1 MGDLRKQVPVAAPE
15 SATPRPSEGKL
26 APASTSAPSSRA
38 QGRPLFQ
45 IEGFRLKIWP
55 IIVTIFLG
63 LFIPLLGAV
72 TVLVAQH
79 FNMLVERPSM
89 PWVNYYYQHIAQLIF
104 TLLFVLFFKMFL
116 RADYGFHRPAGKSY
130 VPSAIVW
137 GILFGVVMTVVDWW
151 PQIAVHKPPPGAY
164 DLNTLNVA
172 GWLSFE
178 GLFSGTSEEPLFRG
192 LLVTFL
198 LATMPGRARLGR
210 YEMGMGGVIAA
221 FIFALAHFGS
231 FFISP
236 FFQAAGQSVYAFAL
250 GVLYAF
256 WFEKSK
262 SLLAPIV
269 GHNISNLVEYL
280 LIFAMVAYWH

>member
-15 SATPRPSEGKL
+15 PAVPP
-26 APASTSAPSSRA
+26 APEQKPAPVASTPAPQRA
-38 QGRPLFQ
+38 KGGRLFQ

-55 IIVTIFLG
+55 ILVTIFLG

-79 FNMLVERPSM
+79 FDMLVERPSM
-89 PWVNYYYQHIAQLIF
+89 PWVGYYYQHIAQLIF

-130 VPSAIVW
+130 VPSAIFW
-137 GILFGVVMTVVDWW
+137 GVLFGVIMTVADWW
-151 PQIAVHKPPPGAY
+151 PQIIAHKPPPGPY
-164 DLNTLNVA
+164 DLNTLNVT

-178 GLFSGTSEEPLFRG
+178 GLFSGTSEEPLYRG

-198 LATMPGRARLGR
+198 LATMPGRVRLGR
-210 YEMGMGGVIAA
+210 YEMGMAGVIAA

-231 FFISP
+231 FFIHP
-236 FFQAAGQSVYAFAL
+236 FLEAAAQSVYAFAL
-250 GVLYAF
+250 GVLYAY

-269 GHNISNLVEYL
+269 GHNMSNLVEYL